1 MTRLLETAYSP
12 NAKIDKAAGIVRGVR
27 VLGRESRNGRT
38 YSDKAMNDAA
48 RLYEGAP
55 VNIDH
60 DRKEPHRERGLLE
73 GFGELRNTANKG
85 EFVEGDLHYPKS
97 HPATPLFEEM
107 AERFPNK
114 IGLSHNADGKSRR
127 DKGKEIVESI
137 DRVISVDVVRSPAT
151 NKGLW
156 ESEGRAVKELLE
168 ALYPDTAK
176 DSGLLEMDYAAQA
189 QVNADPSAGA
199 DEQTLLALEAMVAA
213 ALRNNTLE
221 LPARIKQAIKML
233 NAFGSLAGGESG
245 DDDPPENNK
254 PNDNPFKEKL
264 EGDGENPMAEKET
277 KEKKETQQESASLTK
292 INERLSLL
300 ESENAKLKKEG
311 DARKLLSDAGLAEDA
326 VLLESLV
333 HAPDEAAQKR
343 IIEREK
349 EIAKSVRQPARSKPL
364 VESRLNADD
373 KTEYPKDVKSFAAA
387 LR

>member
-114 IGLSHNADGKSRR
+114 VGLSHNADGKSRR
-127 DKGKEIVESI
+127 EKGKEIVESI

-156 ESEGRAVKELLE
+156 ESEGRTVKELLE
-168 ALYPDTAK
+168 TLYPETAK
-176 DSGLLEMDYAAQA
+176 SSGLLEMDYAAQA
-189 QVNADPSAGA
+189 QVNADPNAGA

-213 ALRNNTLE
+213 ALRNSTLE

-233 NAFGSLAGGESG
+233 NAFGSLAGGESEEET
-245 DDDPPENNK
+245 PPENK
-254 PNDNPFKEKL
+254 PEGQPD
-264 EGDGENPMAEKET
+264 GDGENPMAEKET

-311 DARKLLSDAGLAEDA
+311 AARKLLSDAGLAEDA

-373 KTEYPKDVKSFAAA
+373 KTEYPKDIKSFAAA